1 MKYLTIIALSFWL
14 LSCSSA
20 KNVTE
25 NTLEEKKEVV
35 QVTIPKASK
44 TPKIPQNT
52 EKTTI
57 TTQDTLVESKPFK
70 QVLTQRFFKAHQL
83 WDELLKKHVSDKG
96 NVNYQGFKRDHK
108 ELLGYIKILQLSIP
122 TDTTSTNDKLAYW
135 INAYNA
141 LTVDLILRNYPLK
154 SIKDIKNPWDQR
166 LWQLGSKWYTLNEI
180 EHQILRKM
188 NEPRIHFGIVCA
200 SYSCPKLLNEAYTTH
215 NLDTQLTKVTKE
227 FLQDPERNNIAENS
241 IKLSKI
247 FKWFAKD
254 FKTEGS
260 IIDFLNKY
268 TDISISKDAKKSFK
282 DYNWALNE

>member
-1 MKYLTIIALSFWL
+1 MKYLSSTLIILIFAAILF
-14 LSCSSA
+14 
-20 KNVTE
+20 
-25 NTLEEKKEVV
+25 
-35 QVTIPKASK
+35 KACAVSK
-44 TPKIPQNT
+44 VESNSKP
-52 EKTTI
+52 I
-57 TTQDTLVESKPFK
+57 THELWDTLV
-70 QVLTQRFFKAHQL
+70 QT
-83 WDELLKKHVSDKG
+83 HVSPEG
-96 NVNYQGFKRDHK
+96 IVNYKNIIKDSLK
-108 ELLGYIKILQLSIP
+108 LNAYLNLLSANHP
-122 TDTTSTNDKLAYW
+122 NDKNWSANERLAYW

-154 SIKDIKNPWDQR
+154 SIKDIKNPWDKR

-200 SYSCPKLLNEAYTTH
+200 SYSCPKLLNEAYMAD
-215 NLDTQLTKVTKE
+215 NLEAQLTQVTKE
-227 FLQDPERNNIAENS
+227 FLKDPERNNISEQS

-268 TDISISKDAKKSFK
+268 TDINIAKNAKRSFK
-282 DYNWALNE
+282 EYNWNLNE